1 MPALENTGPPGS
13 LKPFSSQGATALPP
27 PLIQS
32 FAALIRS
39 AARHDGVDQIQR
51 LGLGEIDRLALQQQL
66 HRILRR
72 HDARHALG
80 AAGAGE
86 QADLDFRQA
95 EPGLGIFRGDAVV
108 AGSVS
113 SKPPP
118 SARPLIAAT
127 HGLPEVSMERNT
139 CENRRLWSNSI
150 WLAATSPFSFSSSA

>member
-32 FAALIRS
+32 LAALIRS
-39 AARHDGVDQIQR
+39 AGRNDGVDQIER
-51 LGLGEIDRLALQQQL
+51 LGLGEIDRLALEQQL

-80 AAGAGE
+80 AAGARE

-95 EPGLGIFRGDAVV
+95 EPGLGIFRRDAVV
-108 AGSVS
+108 AGQRQL
-113 SKPPP
+113 KT
-118 SARPLIAAT
+118 AA
-127 HGLPEVSMERNT
+127 ER
-139 CENRRLWSNSI
+139 EPVDRGGPRL
-150 WLAATSPFSFSSSA
+150 A